1 MTEANSFL
9 QLGKSKEVY
18 TDLLSNSNQ
27 SEAYFKKMV
36 EIKDKNIDDLLR
48 ELRETK

>member
-1 MTEANSFL
+1 MIERNSFL
-9 QLGKSKEVY
+9 KLEKNSEIH
-18 TDLLSNSNQ
+18 TDLMFNSNQ

-48 ELRETK
+48 

>member
-1 MTEANSFL
+1 MSEGDSILKIGRSNEL
-9 QLGKSKEVY
+9 Y
-18 TDLLSNSNQ
+18 MDLLSNGNQ

-48 ELRETK
+48 